1 MPVYTLFYMSYLSIH
16 VMPVYTCHACLYMSC
31 LFIHVMPVYTWHA
44 CLYMSCLSIHVMPV
58 YTCHACLYISC
69 LSIHVMP
76 VYSCHACLYI
86 SCLSIHV
93 MPVYIYHACLCN
105 KMKNIKYHPV
115 RTVPK
120 SNIKIWKE
128 AKAIPISLKLHD
140 RTLDTG
146 TSIKSG
152 GFKLA
157 LWDQTSPLSDM
168 MRSCTCF
175 HTRVNANPDI

>member
-1 MPVYTLFYMSYLSIH
+1 MPVYACHACLHFILH
-16 VMPVYTCHACLYMSC
+16 VIPVYTCH
-31 LFIHVMPVYTWHA
+31 T
-44 CLYMSCLSIHVMPV
+44 
-58 YTCHACLYISC
+58 
-69 LSIHVMP
+69 
-76 VYSCHACLYI
+76 
-86 SCLSIHV
+86 
-93 MPVYIYHACLCN
+93 CLCN

-128 AKAIPISLKLHD
+128 TKVIPVSLKLHD
-140 RTLDTG
+140 HTLDTG
-146 TSIKSG
+146 ISIKSG

-157 LWDQTSPLSDM
+157 LWDQTSLLSDM